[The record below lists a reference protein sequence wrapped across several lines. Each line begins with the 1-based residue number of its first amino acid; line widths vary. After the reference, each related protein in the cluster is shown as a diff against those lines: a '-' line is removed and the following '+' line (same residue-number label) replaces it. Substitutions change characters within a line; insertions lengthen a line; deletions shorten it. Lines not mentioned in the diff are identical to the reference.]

1 MATNINRYQQTAV
14 SVFALFVSSDPDS
27 GRVDY
32 YPSREAELDVT
43 ELVAGAPGALRL
55 KQGGDAKV
63 GWFAS

>member
-1 MATNINRYQQTAV
+1 M
-14 SVFALFVSSDPDS
+14 FALFVSSDPDS

-43 ELVAGAPGALRL
+43 DLVTGAPGALRL

-63 GWFAS
+63 G

>member
-1 MATNINRYQQTAV
+1 MVTKMNRYQQTSV

-43 ELVAGAPGALRL
+43 DLVAGAAGALRL

-63 GWFAS
+63 GSLA